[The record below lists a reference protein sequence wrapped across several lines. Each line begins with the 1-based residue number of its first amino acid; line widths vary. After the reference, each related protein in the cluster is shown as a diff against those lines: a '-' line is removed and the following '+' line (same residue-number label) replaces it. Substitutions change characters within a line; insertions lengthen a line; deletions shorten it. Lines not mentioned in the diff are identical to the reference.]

1 MERRGGGGGGR
12 NPSPSPPPW
21 LLPRKSHTWGVSS
34 LPSLSPPPSP
44 PLPAAEQRPPGTPRP
59 GKARPGLGPAVRVR
73 AGGCAARRGAASLSL
88 RGGRAAGEGRAAR
101 PSHRRRSDPSP
112 GGAESKRGSGGG
124 GEERGLFGSGSRES
138 GAGRGRERGA
148 RSDGERGERLSALL
162 CPPQRR
168 VPRRARR
175 CGMGRTAPH
184 LRCSARASGAA
195 PLGAPAASALR
206 LFPAVGALSEG
217 FGASS
222 ACASLRTS
230 LPPRRSFWVCFLI

>member
-112 GGAESKRGSGGG
+112 GGAESKRGSGGEGKRG
-124 GEERGLFGSGSRES
+124 GFSLLARGSPEPA
-138 GAGRGRERGA
+138 GAGRGARGPTENGASGSPRFSA
-148 RSDGERGERLSALL
+148 RRSAAFRAGLGDAGWGGRPRTCAAPHAPPVLPRSAL
-162 CPPQRR
+162 PQRPLFASSQR
-168 VPRRARR
+168 WVRFRRASVRAQPVLLL
-175 CGMGRTAPH
+175 GLLYPH
-184 LRCSARASGAA
+184 AVRSG
-195 PLGAPAASALR
+195 
-206 LFPAVGALSEG
+206 FV
-217 FGASS
+217 F
-222 ACASLRTS
+222 
-230 LPPRRSFWVCFLI
+230 